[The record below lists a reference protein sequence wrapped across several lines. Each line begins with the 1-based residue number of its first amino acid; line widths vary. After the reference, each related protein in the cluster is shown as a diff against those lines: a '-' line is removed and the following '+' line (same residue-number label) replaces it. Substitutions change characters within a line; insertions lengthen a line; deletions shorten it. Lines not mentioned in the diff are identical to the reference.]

1 MKFQLSEVGRKLTS
15 RSGILELMDDLGRA
29 MSEHPEMRMMGGG
42 NPARIP
48 GVEAVWRERMHQV
61 MNDGDRFERMLAH
74 YDVPQGQ
81 PQFIRSLVRHLNDRF
96 GWGLS
101 ERNVAITNGSQTA
114 YFLLFNLL
122 GGRDAGGNPRRILM
136 PLCPEYIGY
145 ADQGL
150 QPDVFSSCRPRI
162 ENLGAHRF
170 KYRVDFDR
178 LTVGDDIA
186 AICVSRPTNPTGNV
200 LTDEEIRRLAALA
213 DAHDIPLIIDNAY
226 GAPFPGI
233 VFSDVEPVWNPDII
247 LSLSLSKLGL
257 PGVRTGILVAR
268 EDVIDAV
275 AAANAIGSLANG
287 NLGQTLVEPLLAG
300 GDITGLCRD
309 VIRPFYEE
317 RALRAQAWV
326 EEFFDDDLD
335 YHVHVCEGA
344 LFLWL
349 WFRDLPVTTRT
360 LYERLKT
367 RDVLVVPGSYFFYGL
382 DEPWQHSREC
392 IRVNYALNPDSV
404 REGLAILADEVRR
417 LYRQSPLPC
426 P

>member
-150 QPDVFSSCRPRI
+150 QPDVFSSCRPCI